1 MQITKAEFKC
11 SSERISQVPKDDLKD
26 IAFIGRSNVGKSSLI
41 NMLTGRQGLAKV
53 SGTPGKTRLINHFLI
68 DNAWYLVDLPGYGY
82 ARASHSE
89 RRSWATL
96 LEKYLSTCKNLRALA
111 LLLDSRLP
119 PQKLDLELAG
129 FARSCGL
136 SLLPI
141 LTKAD
146 KCNQRER
153 AARQAEW
160 GEIIGV
166 KPVITSSSKRMGMDA
181 LWQRLIE
188 ASGCTPILPEEEP
201 AQPVTAS
208 LAEALARTTAA
219 TEKKA

>member
-1 MQITKAEFKC
+1 MQPHNF
-11 SSERISQVPKDDLKD
+11 
-26 IAFIGRSNVGKSSLI
+26 F
-41 NMLTGRQGLAKV
+41 
-53 SGTPGKTRLINHFLI
+53 
-68 DNAWYLVDLPGYGY
+68 LVDLPGYGY

-89 RRSWATL
+89 RRSWAAL
-96 LEKYLSTCKNLRALA
+96 LEKYLSSCKNLRALA

-119 PQKLDLELAG
+119 PQKLDLELAA

-160 GEIIGV
+160 GDIIGV

-181 LWQRLIE
+181 LWQRLIA
-188 ASGCTPILPEEEP
+188 ASGCAPVILEEEP

-208 LAEALARTTAA
+208 LAEALAQTTAA
-219 TEKKA
+219 TGEKA

>member
-1 MQITKAEFKC
+1 MRRRLILESTVYTSAL
-11 SSERISQVPKDDLKD
+11 P
-26 IAFIGRSNVGKSSLI
+26 GRPETGGPTLPNVVSPGHNPAVQNFARAKYSRRAPSIFTGKSP
-41 NMLTGRQGLAKV
+41 
-53 SGTPGKTRLINHFLI
+53 TPFF
-68 DNAWYLVDLPGYGY
+68 LVDLPGYGY

-136 SLLPI
+136 PLLPI

-160 GEIIGV
+160 GEIVGV

-188 ASGCTPILPEEEP
+188 ASGCAPVILEEEP

-208 LAEALARTTAA
+208 LAEALARTTAG
-219 TEKKA
+219 TEEKA

>member
-1 MQITKAEFKC
+1 MPTLTLESTVYTLQQLLDVPEA
-11 SSERISQVPKDDLKD
+11 QVAL
-26 IAFIGRSNVGKSSLI
+26 AGRSNVGKSSLI
-41 NMLTGRQGLAKV
+41 NALAVRKKLAKV
-53 SGTPGKTRLINHFLI
+53 SATPGKTRSINFYRVQPHNFF
-68 DNAWYLVDLPGYGY
+68 LVDLPGYGY

-89 RRSWATL
+89 RRSWAAL
-96 LEKYLSTCKNLRALA
+96 LEKYLSSCKNLRALA

-119 PQKLDLELAG
+119 PQKLDLELAA

-160 GEIIGV
+160 GDIIGV
-166 KPVITSSSKRMGMDA
+166 KPVITSSSKRMGLDA
-181 LWQRLIE
+181 FLLYT
-188 ASGCTPILPEEEP
+188 S
-201 AQPVTAS
+201 
-208 LAEALARTTAA
+208 
-219 TEKKA
+219 